1 MAQKKLDDVQNKVGE
16 LANKVDAKE
25 VEIGG
30 RKFTGLQLVLFIASI
45 VGIMIC
51 PLSSR
56 QVKYLKISTD
66 YTYILIE
73 M

>member
-45 VGIMIC
+45 VGIMIW
-51 PLSSR
+51 
-56 QVKYLKISTD
+56 YL
-66 YTYILIE
+66 
-73 M
+73 

>member
-45 VGIMIC
+45 VGIIGC
-51 PLSSR
+51 FLPF
-56 QVKYLKISTD
+56 
-66 YTYILIE
+66 IE
-73 M
+73 A